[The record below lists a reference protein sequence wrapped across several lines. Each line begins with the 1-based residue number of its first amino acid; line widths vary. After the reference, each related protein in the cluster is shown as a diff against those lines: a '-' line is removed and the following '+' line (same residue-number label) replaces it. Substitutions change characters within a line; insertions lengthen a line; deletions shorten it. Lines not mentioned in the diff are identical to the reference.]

1 MNAEDNVKQ
10 IELYTLVQQEE
21 SDIHKYRTDEPG
33 PPIPEKD
40 GEPQFTKRQIIKN
53 VLVVSIAFVVLFISY
68 GSMANLQSS
77 LNMESGVGSGSLAVI
92 YAAMII
98 SCLFVPSFL
107 IAHIGCKWSIVL
119 SITGY
124 IAYMVANFY
133 PVWAT
138 MVPASILIGLGA
150 GPLWSAKCTYLTTL
164 GVWYARM
171 TGQSEDAIINRFFGV
186 FFMFFQSYQIWG
198 NIIIFSIFSSSSS
211 TASNTS
217 DTSVPEQ
224 RICGARFCPSQIA
237 ASNNTNLE
245 RPVDTK
251 IYILCGVFVTCAVS
265 GMFIIIL
272 FLDRMKLVKEDQQT
286 KRVSPRVLMA
296 SIKHLITSRY
306 QILLVPLTVYSG
318 IEQALIGGDFTRS
331 FITCTLGIHYV
342 GYIMICY
349 GVVDAFCS
357 FLFGQLVKSV
367 GHIPFFVLAF
377 VLHGSCQIVFLL
389 WDPDSNSLYVFY
401 VIAGFWGMG
410 DAVVQTQINAL
421 YGLLFKDNMESG
433 FANYRLWES
442 VGFIIQYAYNDY
454 LCTSTKLHI
463 SLAIL
468 ITGMFGYATVEVL
481 HRRENNSKMLGD
493 TRNDITVTTA

>member
-1 MNAEDNVKQ
+1 
-10 IELYTLVQQEE
+10 
-21 SDIHKYRTDEPG
+21 
-33 PPIPEKD
+33 
-40 GEPQFTKRQIIKN
+40 
-53 VLVVSIAFVVLFISY
+53 
-68 GSMANLQSS
+68 MANLQSS
-77 LNMESGVGSGSLAVI
+77 LNMESGIGSGSLAVI
-92 YAAMII
+92 YAAMIL

-107 IAHIGCKWSIVL
+107 IAHIGCKWSMVV

-124 IAYMVANFY
+124 IAYMAANFY

-138 MVPASILIGLGA
+138 MVPASILIGVGA
-150 GPLWSAKCTYLTTL
+150 GPLWSAKSTYLTTIA
-164 GVWYARM
+164 VWYAKL
-171 TGQSEDAIINRFFGV
+171 TGQSEDAILNRFFGV
-186 FFMFFQSYQIWG
+186 FFMFFQSFQIWG
-198 NIIIFSIFSSSSS
+198 NIIVFSIFSSSSNS
-211 TASNTS
+211 TSNTS
-217 DTSVPEQ
+217 DSTVSEQ

-251 IYILCGVFVTCAVS
+251 IYILCGVFVSCALS

-272 FLDRMKLVKEDQQT
+272 FLDRMKLVRKDQGS
-286 KRVSPRVLMA
+286 KRVSPRVLVA
-296 SIKHLITSRY
+296 SVKHLISSRY

-349 GVVDAFCS
+349 GVVDALCS
-357 FLFGQLVKSV
+357 FLFGQLVKNV

-389 WDPDSNSLYVFY
+389 WDPDGTSLYVYY
-401 VIAGFWGMG
+401 VIAGIWGMG

-421 YGLLFKDNMESG
+421 YGLLFKDNVEAG

-442 VGFIIQYAYNDY
+442 IGFIIQYAYNDY
-454 LCTSTKLHI
+454 ICTSTKLYI
-463 SLAIL
+463 SIAIL
-468 ITGMFGYATVEVL
+468 LTGMIGYAIVEIL
-481 HRRENNSKMLGD
+481 HRREETSAKCIADSEEHVLKN
-493 TRNDITVTTA
+493 